1 MEILKTLI
9 ESREAKKGEGFAHQ
23 GRPLSAFMTLI
34 LKKPLFPEG
43 SKPIPFKPKN
53 RSIQKSAMERTASF
67 LFYRCM
73 IFKKGYALFCFTFPF
88 GCSTIP
94 CVILWLASF
103 DADVDLEG
111 LIQFREIFWICLSK
125 REGLLPR

>member
-34 LKKPLFPEG
+34 LK
-43 SKPIPFKPKN
+43 N
-53 RSIQKSAMERTASF
+53 RSSQKGQSLYLLNQRTDQYKKARWNGPLHF
-67 LFYRCM
+67 CYRCM

-88 GCSTIP
+88 GCSTSP